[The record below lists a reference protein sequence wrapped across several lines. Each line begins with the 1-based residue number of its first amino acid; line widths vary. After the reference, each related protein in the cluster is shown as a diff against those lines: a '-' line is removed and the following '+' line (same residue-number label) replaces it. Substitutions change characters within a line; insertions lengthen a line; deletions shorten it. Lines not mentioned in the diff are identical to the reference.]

1 MTGLSG
7 LDPMTDA
14 GGVPRSRAPRAVQPF
29 VWPLCGICPVWVVH
43 QLAANTVDQDTS
55 GFLADSRTLSQMEA
69 SGSSSPGASL
79 QSGRP
84 SGHPRSD
91 RL

>member
-1 MTGLSG
+1 MTGLWG

-14 GGVPRSRAPRAVQPF
+14 EEFPEAARHGPCNR
-29 VWPLCGICPVWVVH
+29 LCGICPVWVVH
-43 QLAANTVDQDTS
+43 QLTANTVDQDTS

-69 SGSSSPGASL
+69 SGISSPEASL

-84 SGHPRSD
+84 SGHPRND